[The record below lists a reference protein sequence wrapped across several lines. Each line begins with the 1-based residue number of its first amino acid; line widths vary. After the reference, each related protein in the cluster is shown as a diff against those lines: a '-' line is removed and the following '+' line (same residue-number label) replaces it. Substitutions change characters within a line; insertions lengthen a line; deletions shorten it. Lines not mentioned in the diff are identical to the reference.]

1 MTQKRVILYG
11 NDLFQ
16 KVACPDG
23 KKLEITYWDL
33 WIIIILFDMFNGD
46 WDELSNNIVNSTWGR
61 ENREGMLHH
70 IQQLRKTYVDN
81 GFNAQEYYN
90 ELDNALIKKVMPKA
104 KKKIIEMGYVGKEK
118 SVWMI
123 NTPKKEKE
131 YLAMRGHWDTF
142 QVDPEIFAVEVERS
156 FSKKF
161 CSKSQSL
168 KLSEKLQ
175 NKIKKLEKKKSIP
188 KLLSLYRACLTVILE
203 RIESVDDSFGVIGDL
218 YQEVFEKYISLD
230 RSEISMSLEDF
241 YNDILELIIWED
253 YGFIDDL
260 YGAFFSTVH
269 EDEVSIVGKILKHQ
283 WDDLTLFDTM
293 SYQADNALTLLG
305 ELYKSQLIYE
315 KFPEIAALMGTR
327 EWRRITS
334 MAELAAESKKY
345 DVAVSIYEACLSPG
359 RHEDYLKKEYEKLKI
374 KIQKE

>member
-1 MTQKRVILYG
+1 VILYG

-16 KVACPDG
+16 EVVCPDG

-46 WDELSNNIVNSTWGR
+46 WDELSNKIVNSIWGR

-70 IQQLRKTYVDN
+70 IQQLRRTYADN
-81 GFNAQEYYN
+81 DFNAQEYYN
-90 ELDNALIKKVMPKA
+90 DLENTFIKKVKPKA

-142 QVDPEIFAVEVERS
+142 QVDPDRFAVEIERS

-161 CSKSQSL
+161 CSKSQSF
-168 KLSEKLQ
+168 KLSDKLQ

-188 KLLSLYRACLTVILE
+188 ELLSLYRAFLTVMLE
-203 RIESVDDSFGVIGDL
+203 RIESVDDSFGVMGDS
-218 YQEVFEKYISLD
+218 YQEVFKKYISLD
-230 RSEISMSLEDF
+230 RSAISMSVDDF
-241 YNDILELIIWED
+241 YNDLLELMIWED

-260 YGAFFSTVH
+260 YGEFFSTVH
-269 EDEVSIVGKILKHQ
+269 ENEVSIVEKILKHQ
-283 WDDLTLFDTM
+283 WDDLTSFDTM

-305 ELYKSQLIYE
+305 ELYKAQLIYE
-315 KFPEIAALMGTR
+315 KFSEIAALMGTR

-334 MAELAAESKKY
+334 MAELAAENEKY
-345 DVAVSIYEACLSPG
+345 NVAVSIYEACLSPG
-359 RHEDYLKKEYEKLKI
+359 RHEDHLRKEYEKLKRV
-374 KIQKE
+374 IQNK